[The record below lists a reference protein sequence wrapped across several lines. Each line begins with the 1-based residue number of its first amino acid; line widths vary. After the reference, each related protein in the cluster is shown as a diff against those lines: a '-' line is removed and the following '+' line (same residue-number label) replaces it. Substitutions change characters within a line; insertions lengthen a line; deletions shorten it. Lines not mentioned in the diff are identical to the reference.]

1 MMEYIDWKISGVM
14 KLKNSFGY
22 RVTLVLP
29 NGTKKVQQKSGYR
42 NMKDAQQGRDLAVAQ
57 LHSNSYVTDNVVTV
71 REFFTEWL
79 ETVIKIRCKASTYS
93 SYYYTLKNHIFHHI
107 GGVKLTE
114 LNKAHILHLYRTVG
128 TNYKSSAEQCRVI
141 LKTGLRYAKQNQL
154 ISINPAKDVL
164 IPKNIY
170 KAKPYHAINLNVQ
183 RTLTEEQLSLLI
195 DKSRGTKIY
204 LFILFAGLMGLRK
217 SEILGLKYCDI
228 DLVHR
233 TLHIQRQLGRDLSKV
248 NVKSKTKTK
257 QEIELKSRSSNRILN
272 IPDIVFEAI
281 LEERQRYE
289 INRHRRIRQFQDL
302 DYICCSTYG
311 RPRGASFCYQPF
323 KQLLIQNNLPNIR
336 FHDLRHTYATL
347 LLKQDLS
354 VKAISSSL
362 GHAKMIIS
370 VDVYGDNNK
379 IVEDAAADIQVFI
392 DDDIPGRSMGNNA
405 AQFVNKNIMV
415 AEKTV
420 SFLMRSR

>member
-22 RVTLVLP
+22 RVTLVLSD
-29 NGTKKVQQKSGYR
+29 GTKKVQQKSGYR

-71 REFFTEWL
+71 RDFFTEWL

-93 SYYYTLKNHIFHHI
+93 SYYYTLKNHINSHI

-128 TNYKSSAEQCRVI
+128 TTYKSSAEQCRVI

-154 ISINPAKDVL
+154 ISVNPAKDVL
-164 IPKNIY
+164 IPKDIY

-217 SEILGLKYCDI
+217 SEILGLKYSDI
-228 DLVHR
+228 DFQQK
-233 TLHIQRQLGRDLSKV
+233 TIHIQRQLGR
-248 NVKSKTKTK
+248 NFFNECQPKTKTK

-311 RPRGASFCYQPF
+311 RPRGASFCYQSF

-392 DDDIPGRSMGNNA
+392 DDVIPGRSMGNNA

-415 AEKTV
+415 AARTV
-420 SFLMRSR
+420 SFLMLNG